1 MGLIDVKTSAG
12 ILIRIRFEN
21 EGQSL
26 RLAQLL
32 RFAAIAASLP
42 ALSSPP
48 QAGAL
53 PDRGVVDYQL
63 GGGYPPSPGVTIVV
77 RDSTDS
83 PAPGMFNICYV
94 NGFQTQPGAAWPEE
108 LLVPGRDKKPLAD
121 SGWPDEFLLDVPTA
135 TSRKRN
141 LALVGRSIDLCV
153 KKGFDAVE
161 FDNLDSYTRSGG
173 YLDQSD
179 ALAFAK
185 LLVDRASESGLSAG
199 QKNAGELGK
208 KGRDEAGFLF
218 AIAEEC
224 HRWRECDIYTRV
236 YGQIQVIDIEYA
248 DELRVDF
255 ATACAQPHRPEK
267 IVLRDKMLVSP
278 GTEGYVFQSCTD

>member
-21 EGQSL
+21 EGQSM

-42 ALSSPP
+42 ALSSPA

-63 GGGYPPSPGVTIVV
+63 GGGYPPSPEVTIVV

-94 NGFQTQPGAAWPEE
+94 NGFQTQPGGAWPQE
-108 LLVPGRDKKPLAD
+108 LLVPGPGKKPLAD
-121 SGWPDEFLLDVPTA
+121 SGWPDEFLLDVSTA

-153 KKGFDAVE
+153 KKGFDAIE
-161 FDNLDSYTRSGG
+161 FDNLDSYTRSGS

-179 ALAFAK
+179 ALTFAK
-185 LLVDRASESGLSAG
+185 LLVDRARESGLPAG

-208 KGRDEAGFLF
+208 KGRDEAGFSF

-224 HRWRECDIYTRV
+224 DRWRECDIYTSV
-236 YGQIQVIDIEYA
+236 YGHTQVIDIEYA
-248 DELRVDF
+248 DELRIDF
-255 ATACAQPHRPEK
+255 ATACTQLHRPEK
-267 IVLRDKMLVSP
+267 MILRDKTLVSP
-278 GTEGYVFQSCTD
+278 GTKGYVFQSCAD